1 MPHPM
6 QKDEYA
12 AWVAYLEANPD
23 EKARVIEEMERYD
36 RTRR

>member
-1 MPHPM
+1 M

-12 AWVAYLEANPD
+12 AWVAHLEANPD